1 MTVITGPFVITRKY
15 RARTTVQTSS
25 WRHTVTTYR
34 SKPATNRPA
43 LPHKSVLVTQK
54 LISGPANSNMLT
66 CDGGWASQIVNQN
79 KIYDWEGYA
88 RAYDKFMSQANDSAQ
103 VGLALME
110 AKASLAMAERRL
122 VQFGQLFKGIIT
134 KNFRLVAKA
143 IGNTKKSREVF
154 RKTKGRPISETYI
167 EWLFGWKPMIDDVQ
181 NVIEILGRD
190 FSGSTITAKAM
201 ETSYQEYVVSSI
213 REYRTFKGRHKISG
227 KLVVTNP
234 NALLA
239 SQMGLTNPASLVW
252 EAIPFS
258 FLVNWFIP
266 IGKYLA
272 TWDHGLGYK
281 FTDLIVT
288 NHIDTHCKRVEATW
302 TRWENDFICHRF
314 ERALPAV
321 LPKPSFAQRL
331 KVPTFGLM
339 DGLSRL
345 GTLASLAHLVFKIK

>member
-1 MTVITGPFVITRKY
+1 MTVVTGPFTITRKL
-15 RARTTVQTSS
+15 RTRTTVQTSS
-25 WRHTVTTYR
+25 WRHTVTTHR
-34 SKPATNRPA
+34 SKPVTNRPN

-66 CDGGWASQIVNQN
+66 MDGGWANQVAN
-79 KIYDWEGYA
+79 ANAIYDWGGYA

-122 VQFGQLFKGIIT
+122 IQFGQLFKGIIT
-134 KNFRLVAKA
+134 KDFRLVSKA
-143 IGNTKKSREVF
+143 IGNTKKSRKAF

-167 EWLFGWKPMIDDVQ
+167 EWLFGWKPMIDDVY
-181 NVIEILGRD
+181 NVIEILSRD
-190 FSGSTITAKAM
+190 FHGNVITARGSEQAY
-201 ETSYQEYVVSSI
+201 ETYKVSSVTEQ
-213 REYRTFKGRHKISG
+213 RMWKGKHKITG

-234 NALLA
+234 NLLLA
-239 SQMGLTNPASLVW
+239 SQLGLTNPASLVW

-258 FLVNWFIP
+258 FLVNWFVP

-272 TWDHGLGYK
+272 TWDHGLGYR
-281 FTDLIVT
+281 FDDLIVT
-288 NHIDTHCKRVEATW
+288 HHLDTYCKRTEVTW

-331 KVPTFGLM
+331 KVPTFGIM

-345 GTLASLAHLVFKIK
+345 GTLASLAHLVFEIK